1 MRIRDFLLEL
11 LTTVLFI
18 LAVCAVSFL
27 VYGFSSPAESFPI
40 SGVFHD

>member
-11 LTTVLFI
+11 LAAVLFI
-18 LAVCAVSFL
+18 LTVCAISFL
-27 VYGFSSPAESFPI
+27 FYGFSSPAESFPI